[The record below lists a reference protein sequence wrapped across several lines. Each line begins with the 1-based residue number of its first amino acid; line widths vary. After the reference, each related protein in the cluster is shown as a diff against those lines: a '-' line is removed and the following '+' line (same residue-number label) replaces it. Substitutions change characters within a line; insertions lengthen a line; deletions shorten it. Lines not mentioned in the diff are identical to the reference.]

1 MKKSITL
8 ILMLAMMFSLVACS
22 RDGGGGELSTSN
34 ELTKEDV
41 ISICI
46 PSHPSW
52 PYQENWKVWEYIE
65 EGVGATLDIMAVPE
79 TDYGTKITLMFTD
92 AKTLPDIVVF
102 GGKLPVDTYSAQGAL
117 VAVEDVEKHMPT
129 MTAFYNSL
137 SDDEYNQKVHM
148 SRSADG
154 KQYFIP
160 NFGRD
165 KATNVRAWLYRKD
178 IFDKH
183 NLKVPTT
190 YDELYEVC
198 KTLKGIY
205 PDSYPYCIRSKLANL
220 DVTGPSWKPYWVT
233 GIYYDHNSEK
243 WCYGAIEDT
252 MREVIEFHS
261 KMIEEGLLTPNFIT
275 IDTASWEELI
285 TTDRGFIMPEYQT
298 RIDYFNSI
306 ARDKNLEFKLSAM
319 VPPVADKENGVNMV
333 NKYNVDPD
341 GLSICNTGNEERIIN
356 AARYIDW
363 LYTDEARELVSWGK
377 EGETYELVDGKKKYI
392 TDAAGTQIQ
401 TLYGFNSNGS
411 FSLIDS
417 EAVTASESSDIV
429 EVRELVLE
437 HTIDRGNPEGNV
449 AFTDDEMSRR
459 TAIWSDISTYANEM
473 IAKFILKQEPMSKF
487 DEFVDNIKNMGIDE
501 LLDIYDTA
509 YNRMLGK

>member
-1 MKKSITL
+1 
-8 ILMLAMMFSLVACS
+8 
-22 RDGGGGELSTSN
+22 
-34 ELTKEDV
+34 
-41 ISICI
+41 
-46 PSHPSW
+46 
-52 PYQENWKVWEYIE
+52 
-65 EGVGATLDIMAVPE
+65 
-79 TDYGTKITLMFTD
+79 
-92 AKTLPDIVVF
+92 
-102 GGKLPVDTYSAQGAL
+102 
-117 VAVEDVEKHMPT
+117 
-129 MTAFYNSL
+129 
-137 SDDEYNQKVHM
+137 
-148 SRSADG
+148 
-154 KQYFIP
+154 
-160 NFGRD
+160 
-165 KATNVRAWLYRKD
+165 
-178 IFDKH
+178 
-183 NLKVPTT
+183 
-190 YDELYEVC
+190 
-198 KTLKGIY
+198 
-205 PDSYPYCIRSKLANL
+205 
-220 DVTGPSWKPYWVT
+220 
-233 GIYYDHNSEK
+233 
-243 WCYGAIEDT
+243 
-252 MREVIEFHS
+252 
-261 KMIEEGLLTPNFIT
+261 
-275 IDTASWEELI
+275 
-285 TTDRGFIMPEYQT
+285 
-298 RIDYFNSI
+298 
-306 ARDKNLEFKLSAM
+306 
-319 VPPVADKENGVNMV
+319 MV

-501 LLDIYDTA
+501 LLGIYDTA